1 MMNYP
6 TKKQIGIA
14 VGGILIVLAVVW
26 GFWPKP
32 IEVAV
37 KPVQRGPLEV
47 TIEEEGI
54 TRVQERYQLA
64 APVTGY
70 MMRLDG
76 EHGDTLRA
84 GQSIALLQPA
94 PDMISARQKD
104 IALSQYQAA
113 KIRVQQ
119 TEEQLRV
126 AKEEWEVAQRELQ
139 RLEDL
144 YIAQIG
150 TQQQIEWA
158 ELRAHQAEVQFRS
171 AQFALTIARYE
182 RNAAETALATFRKPN
197 QQESIVIESPVEGQ
211 ILSIHQKNEGV
222 IQAGSPIM
230 EIGALQSLE
239 IRSDVLSTDAVRI
252 DQGTEVRIKRWGSD
266 HVLAGSVRRVDPSGY
281 TRISALGV
289 EEQRV
294 PVIIDIM
301 APRDQWQSLGDGFRV
316 VAEYI
321 IWQGEDVVQV
331 PSSALFRVADQWA
344 LFIQDGNRAQLQYVT
359 IGQQSGLYTQIIEGI
374 RAGDQILTHPDE
386 RIEDGTRI
394 RARK

>member
-14 VGGILIVLAVVW
+14 VGGILIILAVVW

-104 IALSQYQAA
+104 IALSQYQTA

-150 TQQQIEWA
+150 TQQQIEWTK
-158 ELRAHQAEVQFRS
+158 LRAHQAEVQFRS

-211 ILSIHQKNEGV
+211 ILTIHQKNEGL

-230 EIGALQSLE
+230 EIGALRSLE

-252 DQGTEVRIKRWGSD
+252 GQGTDVRIKRWGSD

-321 IWQGEDVVQV
+321 IWEGEDVVQV

-344 LFIQDGNRAQLQYVT
+344 LFTQDGNRARLQYVT
-359 IGQQSGLYTQIIEGI
+359 IGQQSGLYTQIVEGI

-386 RIEDGTRI
+386 RIENGTRI